1 MVARITLSLYEKDDT
16 HFYKMKIQITIG
28 HDFNLSMAMNSKA
41 FSSKIMHD
49 VSDTIGENIAPRKM
63 SYLRL
68 LGVIDH
74 KIT

>member
-16 HFYKMKIQITIG
+16 PFYEIQITIG

-41 FSSKIMHD
+41 FSSRIMYD

-63 SYLRL
+63 SYLIL